1 MNALRLMLLLV
12 LVLVGAVIGIGFSED
27 DADLVFL
34 HGQTQSSRPSVVE
47 KAATPAVVSPS
58 SARPAFADPVSAS
71 ATAIPVLD
79 LVCVLRC

>member
-1 MNALRLMLLLV
+1 MIALRLMIMLV

-34 HGQTQSSRPSVVE
+34 HGQTQSSRPSIPRQ
-47 KAATPAVVSPS
+47 AATAAVVRPS
-58 SARPAFADPVSAS
+58 SARPSFADPVTAS